1 MAPKVDATT
10 SSRPWLKEGLR
21 VGLDPVNPDL
31 RGRRPLSARTET
43 LWHTLRPRR
52 TVTVAVTIPRRS
64 AGTTFGR
71 DVLQVGRQLALP
83 GITRSRGGAERWC

>member
-64 AGTTFGR
+64 AGTFGAGCGP
-71 DVLQVGRQLALP
+71 GRATA
-83 GITRSRGGAERWC
+83 GFAGDHAV